1 MNHFGKFCLCDVL
14 NLTDTLYIPANLF
27 LFIMIVFLISLLLKN
42 HIVVLI
48 GKHVYS
54 LIYKA

>member
-27 LFIMIVFLISLLLKN
+27 FIYNDRVPHFF
-42 HIVVLI
+42 V
-48 GKHVYS
+48 
-54 LIYKA
+54 A